1 MDPTARLIPVSVP
14 ARPAGLVLVLH
25 GGSALRAGK
34 PVSAAQLSVLRMI
47 PIARR
52 LSRAGR
58 GQLAVFR
65 LLNSHRGW
73 DRGQS
78 PVRDVGWA
86 LEQACRQ
93 SDGPLATCLVGH
105 SLGGRAALLAASQ
118 PGVVS
123 AVALAPWL
131 YATDDAE
138 LAGRQVLIV
147 HGSSDRVA
155 DPAKSAAVARNLA
168 GTADGLGYVLIR
180 GGQHAMVRHGR
191 RFTAL
196 AADFVVATLL
206 GRPVPGPV
214 AGLLAGQ
221 HWLEI

>member
-25 GGSALRAGK
+25 GGSAGRDHK
-34 PVSAAQLSVLRMI
+34 PVSAGQLSVLRMI
-47 PIARR
+47 PIARQ
-52 LSRAGR
+52 LSRAGK

-78 PVRDVGWA
+78 PVRDVAWA
-86 LEQACRQ
+86 RQQAGRQ
-93 SDGPLATCLVGH
+93 FNRELATCLVGH

-123 AVALAPWL
+123 VVALAPWL
-131 YATDDAE
+131 YATDNAD

-147 HGSSDRVA
+147 HGSRDRIA
-155 DPAKSAAVARNLA
+155 DPEKSAAVARNLA
-168 GTADGLGYVLIR
+168 STADGLDYVVVR
-180 GGQHAMVRHGR
+180 GGQHALLRRGR
-191 RFTAL
+191 RITAL
-196 AADFVVATLL
+196 AADFVVATVL
-206 GRPVPGPV
+206 GPEVGDPV
-214 AGLLAGQ
+214 ASVRDGS

>member
-1 MDPTARLIPVSVP
+1 MDPSARLIPVSVP
-14 ARPAGLVLVLH
+14 DRPAGLVLVLH
-25 GGSALRAGK
+25 GGSARHAGK

-52 LSRAGR
+52 LSRAGQ

-78 PVRDVGWA
+78 PVRDVSWA
-86 LEQACRQ
+86 LARACRQ
-93 SDGPLATCLVGH
+93 FGGPLATCLVGH

-131 YATDDAE
+131 YASDDAE

-147 HGSSDRVA
+147 HGSSDRIA
-155 DPAKSAAVARNLA
+155 DPAKSAAVARSLA
-168 GTADGLGYVLIR
+168 RTADGLGYVLIR
-180 GGQHAMVRHGR
+180 GGQHAMLRHGR
-191 RFTAL
+191 RVTAL

-206 GRPVPGPV
+206 DRPVPGPV
-214 AGLLAGQ
+214 AGLLSGQ

>member
-25 GGSALRAGK
+25 GGSARGEAE

-47 PIARR
+47 PIARQ

-73 DRGQS
+73 DRGHT
-78 PVRDVGWA
+78 PVQDVGWA
-86 LEQACRQ
+86 LAEARRQ
-93 SDGPLATCLVGH
+93 LGGELATSLVGH
-105 SLGGRAALLAASQ
+105 SIGGRAALLAASH

-123 AVALAPWL
+123 AVALAPWV
-131 YATDDAE
+131 YASDDAD
-138 LAGRQVLIV
+138 LTGRRVLIV
-147 HGSSDRVA
+147 HGSKDRIA

-168 GTADGLGYVLIR
+168 GTADEVGYVLID
-180 GGQHAMVRHGR
+180 GAQHAMLRHGR
-191 RFTAL
+191 RFAAL
-196 AADFVVATLL
+196 AADFVVATVLDREV
-206 GRPVPGPV
+206 GGPV
-214 AGLLAGQ
+214 GRILSGQ
-221 HWLEI
+221 RWLEM